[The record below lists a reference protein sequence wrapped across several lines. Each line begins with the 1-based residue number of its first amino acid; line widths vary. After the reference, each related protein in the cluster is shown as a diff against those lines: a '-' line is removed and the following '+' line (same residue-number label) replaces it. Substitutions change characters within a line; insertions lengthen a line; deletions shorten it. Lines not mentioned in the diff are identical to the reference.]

1 MRDRDSKH
9 SIIRNEKHRVSL
21 DLELSKRNPRIGG
34 ILSSWFLPHYM
45 RDSLRSLRTFV
56 FFWIMPPVV
65 SCCCGSFVLPFLI
78 FFTWNPIRLRYLQ
91 KYSKSSIVHDCIA
104 VCQPNR
110 LCVVIHSKNVTQQP
124 VSTRSESQKWYFRKQ
139 NSPGPCWACANSWD
153 CLHCI
158 SCQRIL
164 LAQNAT
170 LQNAGNRLFS
180 RSTAWSDQKKFN
192 KHVYQSMRTQ
202 MHRPAN
208 ATLISIRSFKR
219 REESGRWKPL
229 TVTTRKDY

>member
-1 MRDRDSKH
+1 
-9 SIIRNEKHRVSL
+9 
-21 DLELSKRNPRIGG
+21 
-34 ILSSWFLPHYM
+34 M
-45 RDSLRSLRTFV
+45 RDSLRSLRTFL
-56 FFWIMPPVV
+56 FFCIIPPVV
-65 SCCCGSFVLPFLI
+65 SCCWVLSFFRSSFFDL
-78 FFTWNPIRLRYLQ
+78 FTWKPIRLRYLQ
-91 KYSKSSIVHDCIA
+91 KYSKSSIVHDCIP

-139 NSPGPCWACANSWD
+139 NSPGPCWACVKSWD
-153 CLHCI
+153 CLRCT

-192 KHVYQSMRTQ
+192 KNVYQPMRKQ

-229 TVTTRKDY
+229 AVTTRKITN